1 MNDRKAEPH
10 TQELT
15 VLGLVALGKKYGFEM
30 EEFIAQTEMQRW
42 NEIGNST
49 IYKLLK
55 DLSAKGLLTATRTP
69 GGKGPPRNE
78 YSLTDEGERALEA
91 QIQAAI
97 TSERSAKLDR
107 IVGLFFLPVLSAD
120 DALPMLKK
128 LVEHLTAAKQDLIAS
143 EKDAADD
150 VIGSAITGFYADLVA
165 AEIRAVSKV
174 IAGAETR
181 KPSNPE
187 SA

>member
-1 MNDRKAEPH
+1 M
-10 TQELT
+10 
-15 VLGLVALGKKYGFEM
+15 VA
-30 EEFIAQTEMQRW
+30 
-42 NEIGNST
+42 
-49 IYKLLK
+49 
-55 DLSAKGLLTATRTP
+55 
-69 GGKGPPRNE
+69 
-78 YSLTDEGERALEA
+78 EGERALEA